1 MRETQEICLNTA
13 MFYLTTS
20 DMPTQASYHRLTTVT
35 VTVTVTNNGTYILY
49 KIKYLYQTLSLVSL
63 GAVSV
68 LVSVCHDD

>member
-20 DMPTQASYHRLTTVT
+20 DMPTQASYHRLTT